1 MDTDEILQK
10 LIKWLSD
17 PKSREIV
24 KTVVYLIFP
33 LFIILALRSAVR
45 RRPAEKKTTAIEPKI
60 RPSSYKSPTVTE
72 NIKETMAREQKKIAM
87 ELQEVFGR
95 EDTTMTRAKRAQTRA
110 DTPGKSP
117 QSEPS
122 EPNEKKML
130 QEELLKLFMRRPN

>member
-1 MDTDEILQK
+1 MDTEEILQK

-130 QEELLKLFMRRPN
+130 QDELLKLFLRRPN